1 VDVKFKIKEPWISN
15 RKNTEQPNGLIT
27 LVEELERRVGA
38 MAARRSC
45 VSRLGTNDAFL
56 EFTFTGSIQP
66 NDEPSNKLW

>member
-1 VDVKFKIKEPWISN
+1 VNVKFKIKEPWISN
-15 RKNTEQPNGLIT
+15 RKHIEPDGLIT

>member
-1 VDVKFKIKEPWISN
+1 VDKQSKKN
-15 RKNTEQPNGLIT
+15 RTDGLIT